1 VNSVSLG
8 THENSQLPFWF
19 RIDDGLMK
27 HGNLTVVVKIGTRL
41 NETTIPPG
49 SEECYT
55 YQNGKQ
61 ECNQDYQQDFYNY
74 CGIHRQVRLIT
85 TPKFGVINQ
94 EFRIIAFAN
103 GTLVRLPDI
112 NTIKHVKN
120 SKKPKNNNTENTEKR
135 VGAILN
141 SVTANKYKNEELAR
155 KNQGSLTM
163 KIYDEDDNLLTGTSA
178 TDTMHVRQVKKWYPR
193 GYGAQPLYKLVIYNE
208 TDEIVIKNIG
218 FRDILT
224 NSRGIF
230 VNGLHIKINGIGR
243 HEDWVTRGKG
253 YDPASLIRD
262 FNLMK
267 WLNLN
272 TFRTSHYP
280 YNVETMDLASKL
292 GFMVISELPNVGMKK
307 KVNFG
312 TIPTKLAL
320 KLQKTLIGR
329 DFNYP
334 CVVMWSLGN
343 EPNSYEP
350 LAANFFKRLAKQSK
364 KFDATRPIT
373 VVVQATDPDRD
384 LVAGIENL
392 DVIMSNSYSGWYHL
406 PNFSENVL
414 KDSIMK
420 HAVSWLKKYPE
431 KPFIHSEWGAGAVS
445 GLHSLPSSTYSEDY
459 QAQIVRVHHKAF
471 MELWSEYDNFAGH
484 MLWQFADFETH
495 DGARR
500 VSGNRKGVFTRDRE
514 PKEAAY
520 VFKKLF
526 RQLNG
531 FSDEWQQVG
540 DENIGF
546 VPNSKLGA
554 GSKKQLGKR
563 FDDEVYR
570 NLKDLAGL

>member
-1 VNSVSLG
+1 
-8 THENSQLPFWF
+8 
-19 RIDDGLMK
+19 MK

-55 YQNGKQ
+55 YKNGKQ

-85 TPKFGVINQ
+85 TPKFGVIDQ

-112 NTIKHVKN
+112 R
-120 SKKPKNNNTENTEKR
+120 TEKKD
-135 VGAILN
+135 A
-141 SVTANKYKNEELAR
+141 EQAR
-155 KNQGSLTM
+155 KNIGALTM
-163 KIYDEDDNLLTGTSA
+163 QIYDEDDNLLTGTS
-178 TDTMHVRQVKKWYPR
+178 TNSMHVRQVKKWYPR

-224 NSRGIF
+224 NGRGIF
-230 VNGLHIKINGIGR
+230 VNGLHIKVNGVGR

-253 YDPASLIRD
+253 YDPAGLIRD

-292 GFMVISELPNVGMKK
+292 GFLVISELPNVGMKK

-312 TIPTKLAL
+312 AISTKLAL
-320 KLQKTLIGR
+320 KLQKTLIAR

-350 LAANFFKRLAKQSK
+350 MAASFFKKLAEQSK
-364 KFDATRPIT
+364 KLDTTRPIT

-384 LVAGIENL
+384 LVAGIECL

-414 KDSIMK
+414 KDSIRK
-420 HAVSWLKKYPE
+420 HAVSWLEKYPE

-459 QAQIVRVHHKAF
+459 QAEIVRVHHQAF

-531 FSDEWQQVG
+531 VSDEWQLVAGG
-540 DENIGF
+540 DENLRF
-546 VPNSKLGA
+546 VRNSEFGA
-554 GSKKQLGKR
+554 RSKKVLGKR
-563 FDDEVYR
+563 FDYEIHE
-570 NLKDLAGL
+570 NLNDLVNL